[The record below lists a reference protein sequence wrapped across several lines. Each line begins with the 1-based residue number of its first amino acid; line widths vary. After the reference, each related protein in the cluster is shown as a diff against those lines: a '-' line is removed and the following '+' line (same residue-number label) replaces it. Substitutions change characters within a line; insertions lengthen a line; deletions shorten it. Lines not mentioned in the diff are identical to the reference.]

1 MSERRYTILQHDSG
15 LRVVHLRTP
24 GSRLVHTGFL
34 IDTGSCH
41 DGDHPGLAHALEHM
55 MFKGTHRRK
64 AFHVIS
70 SLEVVGGELNA
81 YTTKDL
87 TAVYASTESRHLQKA
102 VDVLSDIVFNS
113 SLPENELLKEKKVIT
128 DEINMYLDSPEENIY
143 DEFQEK
149 VFGQHPLGHNI
160 LGSRESVEQISVQ
173 NLKDFVG
180 EHYHIENMVF
190 SVVGNVSEARV
201 LQALDKY
208 LQRYPLRKGTW
219 KAKTSLPF
227 TDYKP
232 FQERQES
239 DFMQAYAII
248 GSPAYGETHPHRYP
262 LLLLNNLLGGPGM
275 NSRLNLAIREKYG
288 YTYHVESGY
297 QSFKHDGLFHCYFS
311 CELKYLEKSL
321 ALMFKEWKRLQDEP
335 MGARQLSQAKN
346 QFIGQ
351 LVMSNENGNALM
363 LHLGKGVLRHGKAS
377 TLQEAIEQIKA
388 VKADDIMTVAHE
400 LLQPERQSQLLYIPN

>member
-1 MSERRYTILQHDSG
+1 MPDRRYSILQHESG
-15 LRVVHLRTP
+15 LRVVHLRIP
-24 GSRLVHTGFL
+24 GSRLVHAGFM

-41 DGDHPGLAHALEHM
+41 DGEHPGLAHALEHM
-55 MFKGTHRRK
+55 MFKGTNRRK

-81 YTTKDL
+81 YTTKDM

-113 SLPENELLKEKKVIT
+113 SLPENELIKEKKVIT

-149 VFGQHPLGHNI
+149 VFGDHPLAHNI
-160 LGSRESVEQISVQ
+160 LGTRESVEHISSQ
-173 NLKDFVG
+173 DLKDFVG
-180 EHYHIENMVF
+180 QHYHIENMVF

-208 LQRYPLRKGTW
+208 LKRYEVRKGRFQP
-219 KAKTSLPF
+219 KPVLPF
-227 TDYKP
+227 SDYKP

-248 GSPAYGETHPHRYP
+248 GSPAYGETHPNRYP

-275 NSRLNLAIREKYG
+275 NSRLNLAIREKHG

-297 QSFKHDGLFHCYFS
+297 QSFKEEGLFHCYFS

-335 MGARQLSQAKN
+335 MGARQLSQAKS
-346 QFIGQ
+346 QYIGQ
-351 LVMSNENGNALM
+351 MVMSNENGNALM
-363 LHLGKGVLRHGKAS
+363 LHLGKGVLRHGTAT
-377 TLQEAIEQIKA
+377 TLQQAIERIKA
-388 VKADDIMTVAHE
+388 VQAEDIMAVAQE